1 MTGDGVNDAVALRA
15 ADIGVSMGK
24 AGTDVAKEA
33 ADMILVDDDF
43 TSIMSAMEEGK
54 MIFYNIRNF
63 VRFQLSTSVA
73 ALSLVTLST
82 LFSLP
87 SPLNAMQVG
96 DQSFSFLLAL
106 SCRSKALIKLLI
118 SDACNILFQLHDS

>member
-96 DQSFSFLLAL
+96 DQSVSFLLAL
-106 SCRSKALIKLLI
+106 SCRLRL
-118 SDACNILFQLHDS
+118 